1 MVVDAV
7 GDGIEVAVG
16 DGLEVD
22 VGVGVIVGVV
32 VRVGVDV
39 GVGVRVGVVVGV
51 DVSSRT
57 RVCFIPEFAAV
68 MELAARAC
76 GLVSVAI
83 APMSESS
90 KSMRDTIPTSTLS
103 GVNLA

>member
-1 MVVDAV
+1 VVTV
-7 GDGIEVAVG
+7 VVAVG

-22 VGVGVIVGVV
+22 VGEGVIVGVE

-39 GVGVRVGVVVGV
+39 RVGVRVGVVVGV
-51 DVSSRT
+51 DVSSKT
-57 RVCFIPEFAAV
+57 RVCFIPECVPIVA
-68 MELAARAC
+68 LAAIAC
-76 GLVSVAI
+76 GLVRVAI

-90 KSMRDTIPTSTLS
+90 KSMRDIAPTSTLS